1 MAKKNVKIGINQV
14 VTLRNGKRGVV
25 LGFNEKPFII
35 VFDSFTALI
44 NRFDETTHK
53 NKNKNYDIVAI
64 HDGSSVENAKDVY
77 KVKFDI
83 DTLPLLW
90 KE

>member
-1 MAKKNVKIGINQV
+1 MAKKKVKIDINQV

-25 LGFNEKPFII
+25 LGFNNKPFII
-35 VFDSFTALI
+35 VFDSFTSPI
-44 NRFDETTHK
+44 NRFDETTYKHK
-53 NKNKNYDIVAI
+53 NENYDIVAI